1 MNSRVVITGLGV
13 IAPNGCGLDKFS
25 AAIKNGESGI
35 RFDQRLQDLLFSCQV
50 AGEPQVPAELIS
62 ACFTPLEL
70 RNFNST
76 GILYGVLAG
85 LEAWRHAGLDKVGAE
100 PDYNSGAV
108 FGAGTSGIDKFRESI
123 YKLDQLQMRKLGST
137 VVIQTMLSGITAYLG
152 GKLRLGNQVTTNSSA
167 CITGAESILMG
178 FDRIRSGRASRML
191 CGSTT
196 DSGPYIWAGFDA
208 MKVCTY
214 KYNDRPA
221 LASRPMSGSASGFV
235 PGAGAGA
242 LVLESLES
250 ALARGVPIYAEVL
263 GGHINSGGQCGEGSI
278 TSPNGIAVQR
288 CITQALKEAGV
299 RAAEVDVINAHLTAT
314 TKDPDEIENWA
325 AALGR
330 RGTDFPYIS
339 ALKSMTGHCLS
350 GSGSIECVAAVLQL
364 HEDFL
369 FPNLN
374 CEDLH
379 QRIADCIDPEKI
391 PQTFIKKE
399 VNILAKASFG
409 FGDINACILFRKY
422 RNEG

>member
-13 IAPNGCGLDKFS
+13 IAPNGCGLDDFS
-25 AAIKNGESGI
+25 AAIKNGVSGI
-35 RFDQRLQDLLFSCQV
+35 RFDPRLRDLLFSCQL
-50 AGEPQVPAELIS
+50 AGEPQVSDELINEGFS
-62 ACFTPLEL
+62 ALEL

-85 LEAWRHAGLDKVGAE
+85 IEAWKHAGLPIDLTE
-100 PDYNSGAV
+100 PDYDSGSV

-152 GKLRLGNQVTTNSSA
+152 GKLGMGNQVTTNSSA

-178 FDRIRSGRASRML
+178 FDRIRTGRAKRML
-191 CGSTT
+191 CGSTS

-214 KYNDRPA
+214 KFNDRPA
-221 LASRPMSGSASGFV
+221 EGSRPMSASASGFV
-235 PGAGAGA
+235 PGAGSGA
-242 LVLESLES
+242 LLLESLDS
-250 ALARGVPIYAEVL
+250 ALDRGVPIYAEVL
-263 GGHINSGGQCGEGSI
+263 GGHINSGGQRGNGSI
-278 TSPNGIAVQR
+278 TAPNGQAVQR
-288 CITQALKEAGV
+288 CIQQALKETGI

-314 TKDPDEIENWA
+314 SKDPDEILNWS
-325 AALGR
+325 AALDRKGAN
-330 RGTDFPYIS
+330 FPYVS

-350 GSGSIECVAAVLQL
+350 GAGSIECVSAVLQL
-364 HEDFL
+364 YEDFL

-379 QRIADCIDPEKI
+379 PRITDCIDQQSI
-391 PQTFIKKE
+391 PQKLIRKE
-399 VNILAKASFG
+399 LNILAKASFG
-409 FGDINACILFRKY
+409 FGDINACILFKKY
-422 RNEG
+422 KG

>member
-13 IAPNGCGLDKFS
+13 IAPNGCGLDDFS
-25 AAIKNGESGI
+25 AAIKNGVSGI
-35 RFDQRLQDLLFSCQV
+35 RFDPRLRDLLFSCQL
-50 AGEPQVPAELIS
+50 AGEPQVSDELINEGFS
-62 ACFTPLEL
+62 ALEL

-85 LEAWRHAGLDKVGAE
+85 IEAWKHAGLPIDLTE
-100 PDYNSGAV
+100 PDYDSGSV

-152 GKLRLGNQVTTNSSA
+152 GKLGMGNQVTTNSSA

-178 FDRIRSGRASRML
+178 FDRIRTGRAKRML
-191 CGSTT
+191 CGSTS

-214 KYNDRPA
+214 KFNDRPA
-221 LASRPMSGSASGFV
+221 EGSRPMSATASGFV
-235 PGAGAGA
+235 PGAGSGA
-242 LVLESLES
+242 LLLESLDS
-250 ALARGVPIYAEVL
+250 ALDRGVPIYAEVL
-263 GGHINSGGQCGEGSI
+263 GGHINSGGQRGNGSI
-278 TSPNGIAVQR
+278 TAPNGQAVQR
-288 CITQALKEAGV
+288 CIQQALKETGI

-314 TKDPDEIENWA
+314 SKDPDEIFNWS
-325 AALGR
+325 AALDRKGAN
-330 RGTDFPYIS
+330 FPYVS

-350 GSGSIECVAAVLQL
+350 GSGSIECVSAVLQL
-364 HEDFL
+364 YEDFL

-379 QRIADCIDPEKI
+379 PRITDCIDQQSI
-391 PQTFIKKE
+391 PQKLIRKE
-399 VNILAKASFG
+399 LNILAKASFG
-409 FGDINACILFRKY
+409 FGDINACILFKKY
-422 RNEG
+422 KG

>member
-13 IAPNGCGLDKFS
+13 IAPNGCGLDDFS
-25 AAIKNGESGI
+25 AAIKNGVSGI
-35 RFDQRLQDLLFSCQV
+35 RFDPRLRDLLFSCQL
-50 AGEPQVPAELIS
+50 AGEPQVSDELINEGFS
-62 ACFTPLEL
+62 ALEL

-85 LEAWRHAGLDKVGAE
+85 IEAWKHAGLPIDLTE
-100 PDYNSGAV
+100 PDYDSGSV

-152 GKLRLGNQVTTNSSA
+152 GKLGMGNQVTTNSSA

-178 FDRIRSGRASRML
+178 FDRIRTGRAKRML
-191 CGSTT
+191 CGSTS

-214 KYNDRPA
+214 KFNDRPA
-221 LASRPMSGSASGFV
+221 EGSRPMSASASGFV
-235 PGAGAGA
+235 PGAGSGA
-242 LVLESLES
+242 LLLESLDS
-250 ALARGVPIYAEVL
+250 ALDRGVPIYAEVL
-263 GGHINSGGQCGEGSI
+263 GGHINSGGQRGNGSI
-278 TSPNGIAVQR
+278 TAPNGQAVQR
-288 CITQALKEAGV
+288 CIQQALKETGI

-314 TKDPDEIENWA
+314 SKDPDEIFNWS
-325 AALGR
+325 AALDRKGAN
-330 RGTDFPYIS
+330 FPYVS

-350 GSGSIECVAAVLQL
+350 GSGSIECVSAVLQL
-364 HEDFL
+364 YEDFL

-379 QRIADCIDPEKI
+379 PRITDCIDQQSI
-391 PQTFIKKE
+391 PQKLIRKE
-399 VNILAKASFG
+399 LNILAKASFG
-409 FGDINACILFRKY
+409 FGDINACILFKKY
-422 RNEG
+422 KG